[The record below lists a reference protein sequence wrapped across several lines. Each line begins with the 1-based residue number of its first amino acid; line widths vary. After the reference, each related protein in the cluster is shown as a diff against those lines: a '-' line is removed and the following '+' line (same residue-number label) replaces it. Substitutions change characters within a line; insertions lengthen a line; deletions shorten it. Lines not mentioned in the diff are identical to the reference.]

1 METVLHLTELSSW
14 ERAQTA
20 GEYRQSTRGAT
31 LAEVGFI
38 HCSSPGQLPV
48 VAGHIYPDF
57 SGELVVLELD
67 AAAIA
72 AAGREIRLED
82 GGDGELFPHLYGVLR
97 TDWVRKTH
105 RATMVAGELSVPGLE
120 RRTGSIK

>member
-14 ERAQTA
+14 ERAQAA

-38 HCSSPGQLPV
+38 HCSSPGQLPA
-48 VAGHIYPDF
+48 VAGHIYPDY
-57 SGELVVLELD
+57 SGELLVLELD

-72 AAGREIRLED
+72 AAGIEIRLED

-97 TDWVRKTH
+97 TEWVRKTH
-105 RATMVAGELSVPGLE
+105 RASMASGALSAPGLE
-120 RRTGSIK
+120 NANGA